1 MAYKVSLELNDGIVQ
16 AVVTGQRDPN
26 NTVSDGSRS
35 WSEIIE
41 FVKSA
46 NATKLLIISK
56 LQGELNLVK
65 SVNIVNNFKKLG
77 LPENLKVAFLET
89 NQEAWSSNSFAASKA
104 YQNGY
109 YIKIFNEKDE
119 AVSWLK
125 KSF

>member
-1 MAYKVSLELNDGIVQ
+1 MAYEVSIEMNDGIAQ

-46 NATKLLIISK
+46 NAAKLLIISK

-65 SVNIVNNFKKLG
+65 SVNIVNNFRKLG

-89 NQEAWSSNSFAASKA
+89 NKEAWSSNSFAASKA

-109 YIKIFNEKDE
+109 YIKIFNEKEE
-119 AVSWLK
+119 AISWLK